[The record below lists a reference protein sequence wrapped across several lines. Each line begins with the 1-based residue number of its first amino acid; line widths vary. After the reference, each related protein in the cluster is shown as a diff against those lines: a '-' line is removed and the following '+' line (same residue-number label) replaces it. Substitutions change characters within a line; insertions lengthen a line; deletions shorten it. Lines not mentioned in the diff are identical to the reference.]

1 MQGLLADEA
10 PRAIVTARSLIAVVA
25 LVVGAGCASAQRPT
39 LANHF
44 VRQGTPSVDLGGP
57 RPAPAPRRR
66 PASPPP
72 AISSNVS
79 RVSSGASLEATDP
92 RLRTALTNLLI
103 APTVAHHLAV
113 ADAYRRLGIMD
124 DAFDYLTKSLVANGP
139 DSAVYDARARLWRD
153 WGSPDQGLADAHRA
167 VYYAPASAPAH
178 NTLGTLLYRLGQ
190 PREAEAQFKEAVSL
204 DPRAWYAYSNL
215 CHVSLALGRTRDAIA
230 QCRQASALRPK
241 PATKAAK
248 KAVQ

>member
-1 MQGLLADEA
+1 MAT
-10 PRAIVTARSLIAVVA
+10 RTLIAL
-25 LVVGAGCASAQRPT
+25 LVLVTCGGCASAQSPT
-39 LANHF
+39 LINRF

-66 PASPPP
+66 PAFPPP

-92 RLRTALTNLLI
+92 RLRTALTTLLI

-113 ADAYRRLGIMD
+113 ADAYRQLGIMD
-124 DAFDYLTKSLVANGP
+124 DALDYLTRSLVNNGP

-178 NTLGTLLYRLGQ
+178 NTLGTLLHRLGQ
-190 PREAEAQFKEAVSL
+190 PREAHAQFQEAVSL

-230 QCRQASALRPK
+230 QCRTASALRPK
-241 PATKAAK
+241 PAAKAAK